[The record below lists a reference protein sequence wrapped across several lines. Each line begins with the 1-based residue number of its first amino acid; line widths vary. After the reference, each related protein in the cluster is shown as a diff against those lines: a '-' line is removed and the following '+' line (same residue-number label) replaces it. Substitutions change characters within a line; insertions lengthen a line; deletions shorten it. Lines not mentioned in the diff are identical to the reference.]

1 MIVIFSNKII
11 LTFFSSSFSTCFV
24 DMINEMGVDREQA
37 VFCVMGGVCWF
48 GVVCVYQS
56 VRFIYCLEASSLA

>member
-1 MIVIFSNKII
+1 
-11 LTFFSSSFSTCFV
+11 
-24 DMINEMGVDREQA
+24 MINEMGVDREQA